1 MARIFQITNTSI
13 TPYGNELL
21 DLGSFTLNW
30 KDLYVGGVSYLGSL
44 EMSGPIDLSDNN
56 ITSVAKI
63 SGLDGNIYLD
73 LGVDGTLVA
82 YADTA
87 LDITSTAITLTGACS
102 IVGDTDINDND
113 LTSVGFIYGLD
124 NFIYVDMS
132 VDGTISLS
140 SDILIDISSANIT
153 TSGTISS
160 AGDLIF
166 VGAFGIPYGSMYTNT
181 TVVTELTD
189 SAIWYQLEGESGGT
203 IWTEGLLNLCTY
215 ADSAITVTLAGVYEV
230 SWSLSTDFSEAPGAS
245 QEITYAIMVDGVEAN
260 DGRVSRTL
268 DNSTD
273 RGACSGVAL
282 LDLPANSVISLAAR
296 NDTDSGKILHVE
308 HGNMTVKMVGGT

>member
-30 KDLYVGGVSYLGSL
+30 KDLYLGGVAYLGSI
-44 EMSGPIDLSDNN
+44 EMDGIIEMADNN
-56 ITSVAKI
+56 VISMGRI
-63 SGLDGNIYLD
+63 SGLDGDIYLD
-73 LGVDGTLVA
+73 MNTDGTLA
-82 YADTA
+82 LYSDTI
-87 LDITSTAITLTGACS
+87 LDITSTDIVLTGAFS
-102 IVGDTDINDND
+102 IVGAVDINDNN
-113 LTSVGFIYGLD
+113 LSSMGIIYGLD
-124 NFIYVDMS
+124 NDIYVDMS

-189 SAIWYQLEGESGGT
+189 SDIWYQLEGESGGT

-230 SWSLSTDFSEAPGAS
+230 SWSLSTGFSATPGAT
-245 QEITYAIMVDGVEAN
+245 QQIEYAIMVDGVEVAQGQAN
-260 DGRVSRTL
+260 RTL
-268 DNSTD
+268 ANSTD
-273 RGACSGVAL
+273 TGACSGVAL
-282 LDLPANSVISLAAR
+282 LDLPADSVISLAAR
-296 NDTDSGKILHVE
+296 NTSSSGKTLHVE